1 MRYTVSIKKN
11 RDFRRLYAKGKTAA
25 NAYLAV
31 YCRKNRTACNRLGL
45 TVGTRVGKA
54 VVRNRVRRLI
64 RESYRLR
71 ETQIKKGYDLVVVAR
86 TRSSGATYWQ
96 IDAALA
102 ALLRKIGLCEAEE

>member
-11 RDFRRLYAKGKTAA
+11 RDFRRIYSKGKTAA

-31 YCRKNRTACNRLGL
+31 YCRRNKATVNRLGL

-71 ETQIKKGYDLVVVAR
+71 EQRMKKGYDLVVVAR
-86 TRSSGATYWQ
+86 TRAAGASYWQ

-102 ALLRKIGLCEAEE
+102 DLVQKVGLCGAEQ

>member
-11 RDFRRLYAKGKTAA
+11 RDFRRLYSKGKTAA

-31 YCRKNRTACNRLGL
+31 YCRRNKTAVSRLGL

-71 ETQIKKGYDLVVVAR
+71 EEQIKKGYDLVIVAR
-86 TRSSGATYWQ
+86 TRAADASYWQ

-102 ALLRKIGLCEAEE
+102 ALLQKVGLCEVET

>member
-1 MRYTVSIKKN
+1 MHYTVSIKNN
-11 RDFRRLYAKGKTAA
+11 RDFRRLYSKGKTAA

-31 YCRKNRTACNRLGL
+31 YCRPNRTAGNRLGL

-71 ETQIKKGYDLVVVAR
+71 EEQIAKGYDLVIVSR
-86 TRSSGATYWQ
+86 TRAATANYHQ
-96 IDAALA
+96 IDHALA
-102 ALLRKIGLCEAEE
+102 ALLHKLGLCGEKQ